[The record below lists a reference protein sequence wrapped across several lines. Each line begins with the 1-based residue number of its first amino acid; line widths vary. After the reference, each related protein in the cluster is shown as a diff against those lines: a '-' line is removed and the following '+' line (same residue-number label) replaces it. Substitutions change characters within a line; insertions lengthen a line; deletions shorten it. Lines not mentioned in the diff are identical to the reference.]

1 MVLSR
6 YKPLLI
12 CLLLNLRKLRI
23 QKGLDNLFT
32 GLNQI
37 NLIVRDDKNPP
48 KPKTPSKAL
57 ESEER
62 IVSPAEPNANA
73 FENKLRPTTLEEYVG
88 QKKLKEN
95 LKISI
100 EASKKR
106 DEPLEHVLL
115 HGPPGLGKTTLASI
129 ISREMNVN
137 IKITSGPAL
146 EKQGD
151 LAAII
156 SNLNDGDVLFIDE
169 IHRIRSVVEEILY
182 TAMEDYGIDIVLGK
196 GTSASSMRINL
207 PRFTLIGATTKTSLL
222 SSPLRDRFGHNYKLN
237 FYTIDEITSII
248 LRSAKILNTKINP
261 DAAIAIANC
270 ARQTPR
276 IANRLLKRVRDF
288 ADYHDVSC
296 IDVAMVAKAFNSLG
310 IDDIGLDTT
319 DRKILKDII
328 VKFGGGPVGLNTISA
343 ATSEEESTI
352 EDIYEPFLIK
362 LGMLERTPRGR
373 IATPNAYV
381 HLGLEQK
388 SLL

>member
-1 MVLSR
+1 
-6 YKPLLI
+6 
-12 CLLLNLRKLRI
+12 
-23 QKGLDNLFT
+23 
-32 GLNQI
+32 
-37 NLIVRDDKNPP
+37 LIVRDDKNPP

>member
-1 MVLSR
+1 M
-6 YKPLLI
+6 I
-12 CLLLNLRKLRI
+12 I
-23 QKGLDNLFT
+23 
-32 GLNQI
+32 
-37 NLIVRDDKNPP
+37 RDDKNPP
-48 KPKTPSKAL
+48 KASSPSLDVENRVVSPKEDPSK
-57 ESEER
+57 
-62 IVSPAEPNANA
+62 EPNGNA

-106 DEPLEHVLL
+106 KEPLEHVLL

-129 ISREMNVN
+129 ISREMKVN

-169 IHRIRSVVEEILY
+169 IHRIRPVVEEILY
-182 TAMEDYGIDIVLGK
+182 TAMEDYGIDIILGK

-222 SSPLRDRFGHNYKLN
+222 SSPLRDRFGHNYRLN
-237 FYTIDEITSII
+237 FYNADEITSII
-248 LRSAKILNTKINP
+248 LRSAKILNTKIDP
-261 DAAIAIANC
+261 DAATAIANC
-270 ARQTPR
+270 SRQTPR

-288 ADYHDVSC
+288 ADYHDSSC
-296 IDVAMVAKAFNSLG
+296 INLDIVSKAFNSLG

-328 VKFGGGPVGLNTISA
+328 VKFGGGPVGLNTIAA
-343 ATSEEESTI
+343 ATSEEESTV

-381 HLGLEQK
+381 HLGIEQK

>member
-1 MVLSR
+1 M
-6 YKPLLI
+6 
-12 CLLLNLRKLRI
+12 
-23 QKGLDNLFT
+23 
-32 GLNQI
+32 
-37 NLIVRDDKNPP
+37 IVRDDKNPP

>member
-1 MVLSR
+1 M
-6 YKPLLI
+6 LLI
-12 CLLLNLRKLRI
+12 QRES
-23 QKGLDNLFT
+23 DNLFT
-32 GLNQI
+32 ELNQI
-37 NLIVRDDKNPP
+37 NLIIRDENNASKNESVESAETVERVISP
-48 KPKTPSKAL
+48 KETTSK
-57 ESEER
+57 
-62 IVSPAEPNANA
+62 A
-73 FENKLRPTTLEEYVG
+73 FENKLRPITIEEYVG
-88 QKKLKEN
+88 QEKLKHN

-100 EASKKR
+100 RASKKR

-115 HGPPGLGKTTLASI
+115 HGPPGLGKTTLAGI
-129 ISREMNVN
+129 IAKEMGAD

-156 SNLNDGDVLFIDE
+156 SNLSDGDVLFIDE

-182 TAMEDYGIDIVLGK
+182 TAMEDFGIDIVLGK
-196 GTSASSMRINL
+196 GPSANSMRIDL
-207 PRFTLIGATTKTSLL
+207 PRFTLVGATTKTSLL
-222 SSPLRDRFGHNYKLN
+222 SSPLRDRFGHNFKLN
-237 FYTIDEITSII
+237 FYTINEISSII
-248 LRSAKILNTKINP
+248 FRSAKILNVKI
-261 DAAIAIANC
+261 DDESAKAIASC
-270 ARQTPR
+270 SRQTPR

-288 ADYHDVSC
+288 ADYHDSAAINLDIVE
-296 IDVAMVAKAFNSLG
+296 KAFKSLG
-310 IDDIGLDTT
+310 IDEIGLDYM

-373 IATPNAYV
+373 IATPNAYN

>member
-1 MVLSR
+1 M
-6 YKPLLI
+6 
-12 CLLLNLRKLRI
+12 
-23 QKGLDNLFT
+23 
-32 GLNQI
+32 
-37 NLIVRDDKNPP
+37 IVRDDKNPP

-296 IDVAMVAKAFNSLG
+296 IDVAMEAKAFNSLG